1 MKSILLMGAV
11 VLSTTLCAQKVPD
24 KLTFQKGQKY
34 EVTTVVENVNT
45 MTMMGQNMD
54 MKMNL
59 TTTRVLDVGDV
70 SKDVATIESK
80 VKRMQFSFEGMGK
93 NETFDSEKE
102 EDMKG
107 EGGKMAEK
115 GLKNKYTMKVD
126 ATGKILEVKADDDNP
141 NKSPEGQGSL
151 VMGPLESMMAGFD
164 LPKAGDRLE
173 LSFLPSGSGA
183 KGFTWSDTTSADKD
197 TKRKANYTIADV
209 TDSDVVIDFSED
221 VASKSVQEQMGMEI
235 NIDRKDKSTGKIT
248 LDRKTGL
255 LKQQVVSI
263 KSESLA
269 EMMGQSMPVNSMTTK
284 TITVKA
290 L

>member
-102 EDMKG
+102 EDM
-107 EGGKMAEK
+107 
-115 GLKNKYTMKVD
+115 
-126 ATGKILEVKADDDNP
+126 
-141 NKSPEGQGSL
+141 
-151 VMGPLESMMAGFD
+151 
-164 LPKAGDRLE
+164 
-173 LSFLPSGSGA
+173 
-183 KGFTWSDTTSADKD
+183 
-197 TKRKANYTIADV
+197 
-209 TDSDVVIDFSED
+209 
-221 VASKSVQEQMGMEI
+221 
-235 NIDRKDKSTGKIT
+235 
-248 LDRKTGL
+248 
-255 LKQQVVSI
+255 
-263 KSESLA
+263 
-269 EMMGQSMPVNSMTTK
+269 
-284 TITVKA
+284 
-290 L
+290 